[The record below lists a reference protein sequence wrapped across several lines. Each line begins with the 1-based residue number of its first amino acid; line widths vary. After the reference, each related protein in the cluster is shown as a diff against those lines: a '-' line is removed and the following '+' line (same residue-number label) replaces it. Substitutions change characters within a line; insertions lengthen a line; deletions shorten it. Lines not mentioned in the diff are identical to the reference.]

1 MGILLHKAG
10 RLPVAELFWGM
21 QGRYPRHFVLYG
33 SGFTAEQSEA
43 IGASSL
49 PAETLKPGG
58 VHGELIPCSLGPST
72 AGPDAARHKGRGFVR

>member
-21 QGRYPRHFVLYG
+21 QGHYPRHFVLYG

-49 PAETLKPGG
+49 PAETLLVVFMENYSP
-58 VHGELIPCSLGPST
+58 VPWVPPQQVLMLLVTRAEVL
-72 AGPDAARHKGRGFVR
+72 